1 MVRQGCAA
9 VAAVLLL
16 LLAAAVASASEPAPG
31 IAPAPDAQALPVE
44 GFMTLTGRIEAGA
57 DRRVSGWAIDDAA
70 KVPED
75 VRAFLA
81 RRIAGWSLDFD
92 EGVAPPA
99 RPMRFTVRVRA
110 SPLGD
115 GLYRLWLDGV
125 HVDEPMPDAHRFGV
139 EHGPRPVYPR
149 GMARIGASGIV
160 YMLVLAGADGRV
172 EDVFA
177 EQVDLTALPA
187 DPADFPRHQLEFMAQ
202 AAAAARQWRFRM
214 PAEGP
219 YAGRPQA
226 VRIPFEF
233 SMRDRRP
240 AYGEWEYLVR
250 GVRRMPPWSAVDPGA
265 MGSAGVM
272 PARSRMRVVGADE
285 VVDGAP

>member
-1 MVRQGCAA
+1 MVRQGSAA

-16 LLAAAVASASEPAPG
+16 LAAAAVPAS
-31 IAPAPDAQALPVE
+31 APAPAPAPAADGQALPIE

-57 DRRVSGWAIDDAA
+57 DRRVSAWAIDHAA
-70 KVPED
+70 KVPGD
-75 VRAFLA
+75 VRAFLE

-92 EGVAPPA
+92 EGVEPPA
-99 RPMRFTVRVRA
+99 GPMRFTVRVRA

-125 HVDEPMPDAHRFGV
+125 HVDEPMPEAQRFAV
-139 EHGPRPVYPR
+139 DDGPRPVYPR
-149 GMARIGASGIV
+149 SMARIGASGIV

-187 DPADFPRHQLEFMAQ
+187 DPADFPRYQLEFMAQ

-214 PAEGP
+214 PTEGP

-233 SMRDRRP
+233 SPRDRRV

-250 GVRRMPPWSAVDPGA
+250 GVRRAPPWSAVDPGA

-272 PARSRMRVVGADE
+272 PAYSRLRVVGADD
-285 VVDGAP
+285 VVGGAP